1 MEKHRERQ
9 NDKKPERNTNLE
21 QQQKL
26 TSAKLTGNEFYGTW
40 IRSQKKKKVQ
50 PTLQILRPLQRKDLS
65 MMIPPPAQGG
75 YPPNPHSHLGPALQL
90 PLTWIVV
97 GRGLV
102 DHGGVFGEGAEGGQN
117 YSEAP
122 DGEGRDQHCSLAQAS
137 LRKVASLPAIL
148 VAAARKF
155 ILKKLKLL
163 IVQPLNANL
172 VNWWF
177 SLFFCA
183 YAIFL
188 KNVYECNN
196 VHTIVTK
203 Q

>member
-1 MEKHRERQ
+1 MGS
-9 NDKKPERNTNLE
+9 DGAL
-21 QQQKL
+21 
-26 TSAKLTGNEFYGTW
+26 G
-40 IRSQKKKKVQ
+40 
-50 PTLQILRPLQRKDLS
+50 
-65 MMIPPPAQGG
+65 QGG
-75 YPPNPHSHLGPALQL
+75 AMQAHAPRPP
-90 PLTWIVV
+90 IVKDATST
-97 GRGLV
+97 G
-102 DHGGVFGEGAEGGQN
+102 
-117 YSEAP
+117 
-122 DGEGRDQHCSLAQAS
+122 SLAQAS

-196 VHTIVTK
+196 TVHTIVTK